1 MQGEKLTSTICTISV
16 LGVGESFQ
24 VLDQE
29 TVQKLINEFELVGEE
44 APPTAEEAAAEPD
57 AGAAA
62 GAGEESTADQ
72 GAAPMD
78 I

>member
-1 MQGEKLTSTICTISV
+1 MSTICTISV

-29 TVQKLINEFELVGEE
+29 TVQKLINEFEVVGDEPP
-44 APPTAEEAAAEPD
+44 PPTEEAAGEPD
-57 AGAAA
+57 AAASGAAS
-62 GAGEESTADQ
+62 EESTCDQ